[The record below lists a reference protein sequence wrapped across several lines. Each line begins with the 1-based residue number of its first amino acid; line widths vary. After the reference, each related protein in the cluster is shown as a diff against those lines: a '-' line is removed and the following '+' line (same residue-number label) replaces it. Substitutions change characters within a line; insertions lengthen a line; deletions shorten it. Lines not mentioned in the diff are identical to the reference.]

1 MNSLEHEKYI
11 RRTLEIA
18 AQAVRDGDHPFG
30 ALMVLDGEVV
40 SSSGNRA
47 RIDSDYTAHA
57 EILVVAD
64 ATGKLTPSELLLIN

>member
-11 RRTLEIA
+11 RQTLEIA

-40 SSSGNRA
+40 SSSGNC
-47 RIDSDYTAHA
+47 
-57 EILVVAD
+57 
-64 ATGKLTPSELLLIN
+64 